1 MHHESFC
8 LKLVRLHS
16 AYTKTRVYTEYI
28 FKLKRFSIYV
38 YIIFSRSVFLI
49 YRSITSYR
57 DRDKKITRDNVSET
71 ILKVPHT

>member
-38 YIIFSRSVFLI
+38 YIIFFSFNVSHLPFNNKLQGQGQ
-49 YRSITSYR
+49 
-57 DRDKKITRDNVSET
+57 KKTRDNVSET